1 MDYLVDF
8 GKIVRFLEENNW
20 YQVDQSNIF
29 LAKGDINLE
38 YEVLDEWEETQKADL
53 PQNIESFRYQLT
65 NSMIVKNIFKKKVIF
80 KYNSRLLKTVTLYK
94 FSGHIDGYQD
104 ALRDTFFAKPEN
116 RDVTESVDDVFSI
129 ALIESFNNS
138 ETMGFVRSA
147 HPNL

>member
-8 GKIVRFLEENNW
+8 GQIVRFLEENSW
-20 YQVDQSNIF
+20 YQVDQSNVF

-65 NSMIVKNIFKKKVIF
+65 NSMIVKSVFKKKVIF

-94 FSGHIDGYQD
+94 FSGHIDGYPD